1 MRKVLWIVL
10 ALLAPIGALAQQPQA
25 PTAPIYPVNAKYV
38 QGVGTGYAPTAGS
51 GLTLNLGAGTAFC
64 NGAIATY
71 AGGTLTMTNS
81 VTNYV
86 YLNTASSCVPA
97 TSTSAF
103 TATNIPIAVVVAS
116 GGVITTITDDRTMF
130 ATPNVGSAFGTPP
143 VTPNIIYV
151 ACDSVSGGVGTL
163 GFCKPGEGY
172 VTVTGASDTIAAI
185 DRGRGKLYTN
195 GGAVAITVPQAGV
208 GDFDSNFDFFVKTA
222 STTSATLTPTVS
234 QIAGNDGVLHASLS
248 VPASSVAYCYSDN
261 TNYQCT
267 LVLPAGSGSVTSVA
281 TTSPI
286 TGGTITSTGTIA
298 CATCV
303 TSASSLTNNKLMAG
317 AGSQASQVVDLTG
330 DVTTSGGL
338 ATTLG
343 SNFKI
348 RDFGTTFGDTGGSA
362 LTSGSVVYFTVPYAC
377 TIAAWNISVD
387 AGTAT
392 LDIWKIATGTAIPTV
407 SNTITASALPAIS
420 TGTSIHSTTLTGWT
434 TAVSANDIFGIQLK
448 TVATAKF
455 VEIDIQCN
463 Q

>member
-1 MRKVLWIVL
+1 MRKVLWILL
-10 ALLAPIGALAQQPQA
+10 ALIAPIGALAQQPQA

-71 AGGTLTMTNS
+71 AGGTLTMTNA

-143 VTPNIIYV
+143 VTPNITFL
-151 ACDSVSGGVGTL
+151 ACDTVSGGVGTL
-163 GFCKPGEGY
+163 GFCWPGMPGRS
-172 VTVTGASDTIAAI
+172 VSGASDTILST
-185 DRGRGKLYTN
+185 DRGSCVLYTN
-195 GGAVAITVPQAGV
+195 GGAVAVTVPQAGTTN
-208 GDFDSNFDFFVKTA
+208 FANNFDFCVKSA
-222 STTSATLTPTVS
+222 TTTTLTLTPTTS
-234 QIAGNDGVLHASLS
+234 QIAGNNGTLGSSLS
-248 VPASSVAYCYSDN
+248 VPASSTTYCYSWDGA
-261 TNYQCT
+261 NYQCT
-267 LVLPAGSGSVTSVA
+267 VVLPAGSGSVTNVA

-286 TGGTITSTGTIA
+286 SGGPISSTGTIS
-298 CATCV
+298 CPTCV
-303 TSASSLTNNKLMAG
+303 TSITH
-317 AGSQASQVVDLTG
+317 
-330 DVTTSGGL
+330 
-338 ATTLG
+338 
-343 SNFKI
+343 
-348 RDFGTTFGDTGGSA
+348 DFGTTFGDTAGSA
-362 LTSGSVVYFTVPYAC
+362 LSSGSVVYFTVPYAC

-420 TGTSIHSTTLTGWT
+420 TGTSIHSMTLTGWT
-434 TAVSANDIFGIQLK
+434 TSVSANDIFGIQLK